1 MLLLTARAGHRRPS
15 SRVSGSCSGCQLAG
29 GARRRSR
36 SSTGRRGCG
45 GQACIAR
52 PAERLRGAAGPTA
65 AKRRLADKLSVP
77 EARSNTQ
84 RETAPNHFFTS
95 FGGAQRRA
103 EKCAAQAPASMC
115 CALGQ
120 LNGRCPV
127 WLALGQPPQRRG
139 RRCAPA
145 SPAQAK
151 TSVSAAA
158 HPIRP
163 RGPQASKSTA
173 PSYLGQESQTSV
185 RITIVELVLN
195 APHALPKQRRA
206 AAHAALD
213 GRDARGILSLSGK
226 LLLQHHTPV
235 PAPRSTVLAG
245 ARERVMQN
253 KEGTHELP
261 SSPACSWLRG
271 GSEWRTHSS
280 SCPLP
285 TAQDLL
291 LEKSLPLQAR
301 SG

>member
-1 MLLLTARAGHRRPS
+1 
-15 SRVSGSCSGCQLAG
+15 
-29 GARRRSR
+29 
-36 SSTGRRGCG
+36 
-45 GQACIAR
+45 
-52 PAERLRGAAGPTA
+52 
-65 AKRRLADKLSVP
+65 
-77 EARSNTQ
+77 
-84 RETAPNHFFTS
+84 
-95 FGGAQRRA
+95 
-103 EKCAAQAPASMC
+103 
-115 CALGQ
+115 
-120 LNGRCPV
+120 
-127 WLALGQPPQRRG
+127 
-139 RRCAPA
+139 
-145 SPAQAK
+145 
-151 TSVSAAA
+151 
-158 HPIRP
+158 
-163 RGPQASKSTA
+163 
-173 PSYLGQESQTSV
+173 V